1 MGRSYRR
8 CILVRSVENR
18 EAFSTGLHVA
28 ISGWGCAGSHSRGS
42 APALRFVALSPWERA
57 GVRERPDQKLTVA
70 LNRAVRGS
78 PTATCSG
85 LLALD
90 G

>member
-1 MGRSYRR
+1 MGRSYKR
-8 CILVRSVENR
+8 CILVRSMENR
-18 EAFSTGLHVA
+18 EAFSMGLHAA
-28 ISGWGCAGSHSRGS
+28 ISGWDCAVSHPRGS
-42 APALRFVALSPWERA
+42 APILRFVALSPW
-57 GVRERPDQKLTVA
+57 VRERPDQKLTVA